1 MKTRVPFWVRCIE
14 GENASAAAA
23 SVDNEAAKGADSS
36 GAAQA
41 QDADDSSGADPD
53 RGAESTAEHWKAQA
67 RKRERRA
74 KDNQAAAETLKK
86 LEDTAKSG

>member
-1 MKTRVPFWVRCIE
+1 MKTRVPVWVRCIE

-41 QDADDSSGADPD
+41 QDADGS
-53 RGAESTAEHWKAQA
+53 GAESEQDAESATEHWKTQA
-67 RKRERRA
+67 RKWERGVVSCRGRCA
-74 KDNQAAAETLKK
+74 
-86 LEDTAKSG
+86 